1 VPDSVTVFFLP
12 VEPGRRFCVY
22 HPPAAGCP
30 ARGGMLYVHPFGEE
44 MNKAR
49 RMAALQ
55 ARRLAAAGWG
65 VLQIDLLG
73 CGESCGDFVDARWS
87 AWKKDVQ
94 AGLAWLRERVG
105 GAVGLWGLRLGA
117 TLAADSARESLETID
132 RLVLW
137 QPVASGEQFLSQFL
151 RLQLASEMLTA
162 GAAQSGVRELREA
175 LAGGRVLEIGGYEL
189 NPEMAG
195 AIDGLRL
202 ADEVPA
208 VKRVHWLEVR
218 AQSEP
223 AITPASR
230 RVVETWRSAGLD
242 VRASAVAGEPF
253 WSTLEIAECAALLD
267 ATDEAMRSSQ

>member
-1 VPDSVTVFFLP
+1 
-12 VEPGRRFCVY
+12 
-22 HPPAAGCP
+22 
-30 ARGGMLYVHPFGEE
+30 

-55 ARRLAAAGWG
+55 ARRLAATGWG
-65 VLQIDLLG
+65 CSRSISGVRRQR
-73 CGESCGDFVDARWS
+73 GEFVDARWS
-87 AWKKDVQ
+87 AWKRDVG
-94 AGLAWLRERVG
+94 AAVAWLRERAS

-117 TLAADSARESLETID
+117 TLAADAARGMDMAIEE
-132 RLVLW
+132 LVLW

-151 RLQLASEMLTA
+151 RLQLAAEMLSA
-162 GAAQSGVRELREA
+162 GAAQSGVRELRAA

-202 ADEVPA
+202 ADVVPA

-218 AQSEP
+218 AQPEP

-242 VRASAVAGEPF
+242 VRATRGGGGTVLVHAGNRGVRG
-253 WSTLEIAECAALLD
+253 AA
-267 ATDEAMRSSQ
+267 RCYR